1 MHIAWHHYNCA
12 SVSQKANDQLL
23 TICSIV
29 HHKNSKTTYKI
40 REEKAKLKAAEQD
53 EKLRV
58 TAETR
63 ILRVESVTACWS
75 AEAHT
80 CVSVH
85 KDSVAAAALL
95 LPALPLIII
104 NEDDDVMR
112 GS

>member
-1 MHIAWHHYNCA
+1 MSNCWPY
-12 SVSQKANDQLL
+12 VQL
-23 TICSIV
+23 SIIKTV
-29 HHKNSKTTYKI
+29 KLTTYKI
-40 REEKAKLKAAEQD
+40 REEKAKLSWTAAEQD

-80 CVSVH
+80 CVFVH